1 MTEASARAVA
11 EWKARGR
18 VVPIEELDTFV
29 LDVAPERD
37 SGRPPFFVL
46 HGFPTCSFDW
56 RAVLPALARERRVV
70 LFDFFGFG
78 LSAKPDV
85 RYSIRRYADQAA
97 QVARYAGL
105 ESVVLL
111 THDMG
116 DTVGG
121 ELLARDL
128 EGQLDL
134 TIEARVLTNG
144 SIYIEMAHLTPGQQF
159 LLSLDD
165 ARVEL
170 PGGADDPGAN
180 FKAGVGST
188 FASAHPATEED
199 MAAQWELVAH
209 NAGNTLMARTIRYI
223 EDRRAEESRFTGAIE
238 RHPSP
243 LGVVWGAEDPVAVV
257 AMTERLLDARPGT
270 PLVVLDDVG
279 HYPMVEAP
287 DRFTEA
293 LFDVLAAD

>member
-1 MTEASARAVA
+1 M
-11 EWKARGR
+11 
-18 VVPIEELDTFV
+18 
-29 LDVAPERD
+29 
-37 SGRPPFFVL
+37 
-46 HGFPTCSFDW
+46 
-56 RAVLPALARERRVV
+56 V
-70 LFDFFGFG
+70 LFDFVGFG

-170 PGGADDPGAN
+170 PGGTDDPGAN

-188 FASAHPATEED
+188 FASAHPATDEE
-199 MAAQWELVAH
+199 MAAQWELVAY

-223 EDRRAEESRFTGAIE
+223 EDRRAEEITVHGCDRA
-238 RHPSP
+238 
-243 LGVVWGAEDPVAVV
+243 APVAARCRVGGRGPGRRGRDDGTP
-257 AMTERLLDARPGT
+257 ARARPGT
-270 PLVVLDDVG
+270 PLVILDDVG

-287 DRFTEA
+287 DRFTDA